1 MTELKRII
9 KTLRDYTA
17 FSFAENKLDNLRR
30 DENYQEMM
38 KQCYSGNDNL
48 TIKECEENAIRTFV
62 SEYAKMCEI
71 YAGWLKNG
79 KVFIL
84 DKRDKFILAL
94 YKVDDI
100 AHLAI
105 TNYNPLNVDC
115 IEQSVSNNQFFKEL
129 ENRFEISVDEEMLIK
144 ECDLL
149 IKEELSK
156 VDGLHLP

>member
-30 DENYQEMM
+30 EENYQEIM
-38 KQCYSGNDNL
+38 KQCYSGNDNP

-62 SEYAKMCEI
+62 SEYSKMCEI

-100 AHLAI
+100 SHSAI
-105 TNYNPLNVDC
+105 ANYNPLNIDC

-129 ENRFEISVDEEMLIK
+129 ESRFEISTDEEILIK
-144 ECDLL
+144 ECD
-149 IKEELSK
+149 ELVK
-156 VDGLHLP
+156 MTIDRVR